1 MKKIFAGKTVLVTG
15 GSGSIGGQIV
25 RHVLKYGPRA
35 VRVFSNDEDGQFNLQ
50 RSLGGDR
57 RVRFQIG
64 DVRDRMRLRKAVE
77 GCDVVFHAAAMKH
90 VPFCE
95 LNPFEAVMTNV
106 NGTQNVL
113 EAALE
118 AGAEKVVTISTDKA
132 TNPVNVLGATKLLA
146 ERLTTTAEY
155 YKGARKTVFCSVR
168 FGNVLASR
176 GSVVPIF
183 KGQIR
188 DGGPLTV
195 TDPEMTRFIMN
206 LDQSV
211 ELVLKAASVAV
222 GGEIFILKMPT
233 VRIGDLAA
241 VMIETLAPRFGL
253 DPKKVRVKTIG
264 VRNGEKF
271 HEELLTETE
280 SRTCLETEDMFIL
293 LTPEIDAR
301 FVKDER
307 LKRGYGKFWKT
318 KATSYSSDQAA
329 VMTRSQI
336 RKTLTEDVL
345 EA

>member
-50 RSLGGDR
+50 RALGGDR

-77 GCDVVFHAAAMKH
+77 GCDIVFHAAAMKH

-113 EAALE
+113 ETALE

-155 YKGARKTVFCSVR
+155 YKGSRKTIFCSVR

-176 GSVVPIF
+176 GSVIPIF
-183 KGQIR
+183 KSQIKA
-188 DGGPLTV
+188 GGPVTV
-195 TDPEMTRFIMN
+195 TDPDMTRFIMN

-233 VRIGDLAA
+233 VRIDDLAS
-241 VMIETLAPRFGL
+241 VMIETLAPRYGL
-253 DPKKVRVKTIG
+253 NPKKVPVKTIG

-301 FVKDER
+301 FAKDER

-318 KATSYSSDQAA
+318 KAKSYSSDQAVA
-329 VMTRSQI
+329 MTAAQI
-336 RKTLTEDVL
+336 RKALTDDVL